1 MELADWL
8 QRIEQQHPI
17 KWDLGLA
24 RVGEV
29 GRRLGVLTPAPLTF
43 LVAGTNGKG
52 STCEYI
58 TQLCRAQHLKVG
70 KSTSPHLRRFNERI
84 EIDGEPASDALIC
97 GAFET
102 IDQARAEISLT
113 YFEYG
118 TLAALVIFKQLA
130 VDVAVLEIGLGGR
143 LDAMNIVDPDVSVI
157 TRIALD
163 HQSWLGDTR
172 ELIGAEKAGILR
184 AGIPCVLV
192 DRAPPVSILE
202 QAKALQVPLY
212 ALGID
217 FDHTEGSLW
226 MTHEGEH
233 LAHAGLPA
241 LNLPADSLVAA
252 CQAVA
257 CAGLAV
263 SHPDIQLAAEAGQV
277 PGRFQQLAWPR
288 RTILD
293 VAHNPD
299 AAAYLRDKLQ
309 ARLQQLPQVGRCHA
323 VVGMYADK
331 DYAGVLDLLAPLV
344 SHFYCTDMD
353 ESRAA
358 SATLLA
364 EHLTNLGGSVVSSYA
379 KVAQAYRAAVQQC
392 ADEDYILVFGSF
404 PVVAGV
410 LDVVAER
417 RPDEAA
423 IQGPE

>member
-8 QRIEQQHPI
+8 QRIEQQHPV

-58 TQLCRAQHLKVG
+58 TQLCRAQHLTVG
-70 KSTSPHLRRFNERI
+70 KSTSPHLQRFNERI
-84 EIDGEPASDALIC
+84 EIDAEPASDALIC
-97 GAFET
+97 AAFEA
-102 IDQARAEISLT
+102 IDQARAEISLS

-118 TLAALVIFKQLA
+118 ALAALVIFKQQA

-192 DRAPPVSILE
+192 DRAPPVSILA
-202 QAKALQVPLY
+202 QAKALQVPLF
-212 ALGID
+212 ALGVD
-217 FDHTEGSLW
+217 FDLAEDALW
-226 MTHEGEH
+226 LTHQGDVSS
-233 LAHAGLPA
+233 HAELPA
-241 LNLPADSLVAA
+241 LNLPADSFVAA
-252 CQAVA
+252 CQAVT
-257 CAGLAV
+257 CAGLTLSDAE
-263 SHPDIQLAAEAGQV
+263 IRLAAEAGQV
-277 PGRFQQLAWPR
+277 AGRFQQVASPR

-299 AAAYLRDKLQ
+299 AAIYLRDKLQ
-309 ARLQQLPQVGRCHA
+309 ARAQQLPNTGRCHA

-331 DYAGVLDLLAPLV
+331 DFAGVLNLLAPLV
-344 SHFYCTDMD
+344 SHFYCTDMN

-358 SATLLA
+358 PATLLA
-364 EHLTNLGGSVVSSYA
+364 EHLTNLGGSVVSTYA
-379 KVAQAYRAAVQQC
+379 KIAQAYRAAVLQC
-392 ADEDYILVFGSF
+392 VDEDYIVVFGSF

-410 LDVVAER
+410 LDVLAER
-417 RPDEAA
+417 AA
-423 IQGPE
+423 EDALLSPE